1 MFINIFSFI
10 AHNVITWYSCNA
22 LESHDSFLQQYI
34 KIYKTFITCYKET
47 RIKCKT
53 RCMLHIHVD
62 LQYVVCDNPQNIL
75 YTYMSVLQDV
85 SLRTNSHNYIES

>member
-1 MFINIFSFI
+1 
-10 AHNVITWYSCNA
+10 
-22 LESHDSFLQQYI
+22 
-34 KIYKTFITCYKET
+34 
-47 RIKCKT
+47 
-53 RCMLHIHVD
+53 MLHIHVD